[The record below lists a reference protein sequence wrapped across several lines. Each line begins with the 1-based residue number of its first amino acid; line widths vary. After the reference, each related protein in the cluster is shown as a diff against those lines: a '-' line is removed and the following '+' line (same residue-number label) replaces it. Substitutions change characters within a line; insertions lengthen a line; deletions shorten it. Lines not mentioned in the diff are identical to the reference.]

1 MVPRHRPR
9 RPDPVAIDDR
19 TLRLAAGMRLQVG
32 ALVDDEQSQLLTSW
46 ARAWNE
52 VAPEWEAALNDLAAT
67 SKDGKWPTR
76 TQIARAKRA
85 QQALEHTTDALTGL
99 ARDMDVRVLRVLP
112 RLTGMTATWQAR
124 IIGAQMPNVDQT
136 PDVRLGVDWDR
147 VDPKALDAI
156 VTRAAGQVQSRS
168 YPLAPRAVAAMKS
181 EIIRG
186 IAVGDNPRVAAARM
200 LARVEGHFNGGLTR
214 ALVIARTEMI
224 SAHREAAWAQDQAAT
239 DVLAGWTWTCALDR
253 RACPACLAM
262 HGTVHPVADPGP
274 LGHQQCRCSRTPKAK
289 SWRDLGFDID
299 EPADIFPDARSWF
312 EDLPEGSQLDIMG
325 KARLDLLKSGSV
337 TWDDLATRRTSAGWR
352 DSFVPTPLSALLAK
366 AS

>member
-1 MVPRHRPR
+1 MSSEVLDRGLVLDAVR
-9 RPDPVAIDDR
+9 VTEIAAIAAWKLVGRGDEKAADQAAVDAMR
-19 TLRLAAGMRLQVG
+19 T
-32 ALVDDEQSQLLTSW
+32 
-46 ARAWNE
+46 
-52 VAPEWEAALNDLAAT
+52 ALNDLAAT
-67 SKDGKWPTR
+67 SRDGKWPTR

-85 QQALEHTTDALTGL
+85 RQALDHTTDALTGL

-214 ALVIARTEMI
+214 ALVIARTEMLD
-224 SAHREAAWAQDQAAT
+224 AHREA
-239 DVLAGWTWTCALDR
+239 
-253 RACPACLAM
+253 
-262 HGTVHPVADPGP
+262 
-274 LGHQQCRCSRTPKAK
+274 
-289 SWRDLGFDID
+289 
-299 EPADIFPDARSWF
+299 
-312 EDLPEGSQLDIMG
+312 
-325 KARLDLLKSGSV
+325 
-337 TWDDLATRRTSAGWR
+337 SAN
-352 DSFVPTPLSALLAK
+352 
-366 AS
+366 

>member
-1 MVPRHRPR
+1 M
-9 RPDPVAIDDR
+9 AIDER

-32 ALVDDEQSQLLTSW
+32 ALVDEEQSQLLTSW

-112 RLTGMTATWQAR
+112 RLTGATATWQAR
-124 IIGAQMPNVDQT
+124 IIGAQMPGVDRT

-186 IAVGDNPRVAAARM
+186 IAVGANPRAAAARM

-214 ALVIARTEMI
+214 ALVIARTEMLD
-224 SAHREAAWAQDQAAT
+224 AHREASRAQRKANT
-239 DVLAGWTWTCALDR
+239 DVLTGWTWVATLDARTCPS
-253 RACPACLAM
+253 CWSM
-262 HGTVHPVADPGP
+262 HGSVHSVDDFGP
-274 LGHQQCRCSRTPKAK
+274 IDHQQGRCTSVPTTK
-289 SWRDLGFDID
+289 SWADLGFDIE
-299 EPADIFPDARSWF
+299 EPPSVLPDARQVF
-312 EDLPEGSQLDIMG
+312 DDLPAEQQTAILG
-325 KARLDLLKSGSV
+325 KDRLALLNSGQIE
-337 TWDDLATRRTSAGWR
+337 WGDLATRRSTDGWR
-352 DSFVPTPLSALLAK
+352 DSMVPTPVSALLAK

>member
-1 MVPRHRPR
+1 M
-9 RPDPVAIDDR
+9 AIDDR

-32 ALVDDEQSQLLTSW
+32 QVVDDEQGQLLTSW
-46 ARAWNE
+46 TRAWNE

-67 SKDGKWPTR
+67 SRDGKWPTR

-85 QQALEHTTDALTGL
+85 RQALDHTTDALTSL

-112 RLTGMTATWQAR
+112 RLTGATATWQAR

-156 VTRAAGQVQSRS
+156 VTRAAGQVQSLS
-168 YPLAPRAVAAMKS
+168 LPLAPRAVAAMKS

-214 ALVIARTEMI
+214 ALVIARSELLD
-224 SAHREAAWAQDQAAT
+224 AHRAAALAQRQANRG
-239 DVLAGWTWTCALDR
+239 VLTGWTWLASLDV
-253 RACPACLAM
+253 RACPSCLAQ
-262 HGTVHPVADPGP
+262 HGSFHPVDEPGP
-274 LGHQQCRCSRTPKAK
+274 LDHQQGRCTAIPTVKPWSE
-289 SWRDLGFDID
+289 LGFDIP
-299 EPADIFPDARSWF
+299 EPPSIVPSAQDWF
-312 EDLPEGSQLDIMG
+312 DQLPMEQQVSIMG
-325 KARLDLLKSGSV
+325 QSRLDLLRSGKV
-337 TWDDLATRRTSAGWR
+337 GWADLATRRTTAGWR
-352 DSFVPTPLSALLAK
+352 DSYVPTSLSDLLKVA
-366 AS
+366 AA

>member
-1 MVPRHRPR
+1 M
-9 RPDPVAIDDR
+9 AIDDR

-32 ALVDDEQSQLLTSW
+32 ALVDAEEGQLLTSW

-67 SKDGKWPTR
+67 SRDGKWPAR

-85 QQALEHTTDALTGL
+85 QQALDHTTDALTGL

-112 RLTGMTATWQAR
+112 RLTGATATWQAR

-156 VTRAAGQVQSRS
+156 VRKAAGQVQSRS

-181 EIIRG
+181 ELIRG

-214 ALVIARTEMI
+214 ALVIARTEMLD
-224 SAHREAAWAQDQAAT
+224 AHREASRAQRKANT
-239 DVLAGWTWTCALDR
+239 DVLAGWTWVATLD
-253 RACPACLAM
+253 AHNCPSCWSM
-262 HGTVHPVADPGP
+262 HGSVHDVDEPGP
-274 LGHQQCRCSRTPKAK
+274 LDHQQGRCTAVPAIK
-289 SWRDLGFDID
+289 SWKDLGFDID
-299 EPADIFPDARSWF
+299 EPASVVPDAQQVF
-312 EDLPEGSQLDIMG
+312 DALPLEQQTAIMG
-325 KARLDLLKSGSV
+325 AEKLKLLQSGQIE
-337 TWDDLATRRTSAGWR
+337 WADLATRRSTDGWR
-352 DSFVPTPLSALLAK
+352 DSIVPTPLSTLLAK